1 MAKPEFQIFFGGL
14 LLIRDWPPRSKVLS
28 GKTAFFLK
36 RKAGKKIFKGA
47 PLGEQLT
54 ERRRGA
60 EYLKTSVALRTNF
73 QLSSS
78 AQIGDHQSLFMDQES
93 KTKTDFNIEVLLMNM
108 LQCWNGSMV
117 KTVMDGDG
125 RSKSTLVSRFYT
137 CVINCSRCQAW
148 C

>member
-1 MAKPEFQIFFGGL
+1 MHT
-14 LLIRDWPPRSKVLS
+14 WSPRSKVLS

-78 AQIGDHQSLFMDQES
+78 AQIGDHQSLFMDQ
-93 KTKTDFNIEVLLMNM
+93 D
-108 LQCWNGSMV
+108 
-117 KTVMDGDG
+117 
-125 RSKSTLVSRFYT
+125 
-137 CVINCSRCQAW
+137 
-148 C
+148 

>member
-1 MAKPEFQIFFGGL
+1 MIENVQVSGIVNVIPKFRGMLVQANLGVASLETFSGGCQL
-14 LLIRDWPPRSKVLS
+14 KKTYCLMHTWSPRSKVLS

-78 AQIGDHQSLFMDQES
+78 AQIGDHQSFFMDQ
-93 KTKTDFNIEVLLMNM
+93 D
-108 LQCWNGSMV
+108 
-117 KTVMDGDG
+117 
-125 RSKSTLVSRFYT
+125 
-137 CVINCSRCQAW
+137 
-148 C
+148 